1 MVESEKKLEKYL
13 AEQIRKAGGWS
24 LKLLSV
30 HVTGLPDRLCLFPG
44 GKMFFAEMKTTGK
57 KPTKMQTLVHNRLR
71 AMGFKVVVLDNIN
84 DINQIIES
92 YEN

>member
-30 HVTGLPDRLCLFPG
+30 HVTGLPDRLCLFPD
-44 GKMFFAEMKTTGK
+44 GKIFFAEMKTTGK
-57 KPTKMQTLVHNRLR
+57 KPTRIQTLVHDKIRKL
-71 AMGFKVVVLDNIN
+71 GFKVVVLDNTN

>member
-1 MVESEKKLEKYL
+1 MIESEKKLEKYL
-13 AEQIRKAGGWS
+13 ADQTKQAGGWS

-57 KPTKMQTLVHNRLR
+57 KPTRIQTLVHDKIRKL
-71 AMGFKVVVLDNIN
+71 GFKVVVLDNIN
-84 DINQIIES
+84 DINQIIRN
-92 YEN
+92 YE

>member
-1 MVESEKKLEKYL
+1 MIESEKKLEKYL
-13 AEQIRKAGGWS
+13 ADQTKQSGGWS

-57 KPTKMQTLVHNRLR
+57 KPTRIQTLVHDKIRKL
-71 AMGFKVVVLDNIN
+71 GFKVVVLDNIN
-84 DINQIIES
+84 DINQIIRN
-92 YEN
+92 YE